1 MTLTIE
7 LSDEQATALQAK
19 AEAEGLSSVEAWIQ
33 KLAER
38 GQAPEEPPPA
48 RPLQDIAN
56 FIVESM
62 KDIPPE
68 IMATIPTDGASQHD
82 HYIYGWPKRDV

>member
-7 LSDEQATALQAK
+7 LSHEQATALRAK

-33 KLAER
+33 KLAEPTAANLPAER
-38 GQAPEEPPPA
+38 RFQAAA
-48 RPLQDIAN
+48 RIILD
-56 FIVESM
+56 SM

-68 IMATIPTDGASQHD
+68 IMATMPSDGASQHD
-82 HYIYGWPKRDV
+82 HYIYC